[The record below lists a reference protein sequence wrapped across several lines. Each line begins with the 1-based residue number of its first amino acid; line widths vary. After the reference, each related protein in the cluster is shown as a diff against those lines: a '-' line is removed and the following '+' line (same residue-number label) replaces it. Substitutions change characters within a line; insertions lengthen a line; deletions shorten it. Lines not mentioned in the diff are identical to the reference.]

1 MDIPTLV
8 ARVQT
13 GVDRYGEPIFGDQE
27 SALPPARFDPGGIS
41 EPVEPGRA
49 PVVTEPTLY
58 WRNAWPD
65 VPADARVRVRGTVY
79 EVIGDPA
86 DWRGDSLGGL
96 VVQLR
101 SVKEGASGG

>member
-1 MDIPTLV
+1 MDTPILL
-8 ARVQT
+8 ARVQA
-13 GVDRYGEPIFGDQE
+13 GVDRYGEPTFEDRE
-27 SALPPARFDPGGIS
+27 SPLPPARFAPGGVS

-58 WRNAWPD
+58 WRNEWPN
-65 VPADARVRVRGTVY
+65 VPADARIRVRGTVY